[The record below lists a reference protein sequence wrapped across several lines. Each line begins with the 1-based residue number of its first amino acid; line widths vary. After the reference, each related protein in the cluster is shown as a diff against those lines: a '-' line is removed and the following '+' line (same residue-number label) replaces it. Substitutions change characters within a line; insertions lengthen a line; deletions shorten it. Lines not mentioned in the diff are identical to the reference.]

1 MYSGHGMV
9 INSEYKYPFIYSW
22 HSDRIISVW
31 PGTETFVWLG
41 WDDKNIRCR
50 LDFLVVSSYGLAGM
64 TYVSRSWYLIFFQ
77 GPNFDDLCACLSQYK
92 WVCFPFFFV
101 PEVFLIYCYKVMAL
115 CASGLFRV
123 AMMIKVFVSRCWDLN
138 YSRTIFWW
146 ALCVSERAPSPLLEN
161 YEPFW
166 CPWYI
171 WILLAW
177 SVGIGC
183 LSTVIFG
190 DCADWNRFLLSESWN
205 WLCCGV
211 RNNNHY
217 FLDEI

>member
-92 WVCFPFFFV
+92 WVCFPFFLTWSF
-101 PEVFLIYCYKVMAL
+101 PYLLLQGYGPLTF
-115 CASGLFRV
+115 V
-123 AMMIKVFVSRCWDLN
+123 AMMIKCLFLDAETWIIQGLYFDE
-138 YSRTIFWW
+138 
-146 ALCVSERAPSPLLEN
+146 LCVCLSQHLHLCLKTMN
-161 YEPFW
+161 LFW

-190 DCADWNRFLLSESWN
+190 DFADWNRFLLSESWN

>member
-1 MYSGHGMV
+1 MQCRVHVYYFSCWHYHLRFLFLLITFWQWWFLVWSLCSWHFLSTKGFALLFMYSGHGMV

-92 WVCFPFFFV
+92 WVCFPFFFTWSF
-101 PEVFLIYCYKVMAL
+101 PNLLLQGYGPL
-115 CASGLFRV
+115 C
-123 AMMIKVFVSRCWDLN
+123 
-138 YSRTIFWW
+138 
-146 ALCVSERAPSPLLEN
+146 
-161 YEPFW
+161 
-166 CPWYI
+166 I
-171 WILLAW
+171 W
-177 SVGIGC
+177 
-183 LSTVIFG
+183 VI
-190 DCADWNRFLLSESWN
+190 
-205 WLCCGV
+205 
-211 RNNNHY
+211 
-217 FLDEI
+217 